1 MKKMMNTT
9 EIESRVNENK
19 FTEQTYPGCTDEEY
33 TELNEKLL
41 AMVIAENPDEYNIHE
56 TIQRVQ
62 EKLHF

>member
-1 MKKMMNTT
+1 MRNMNEN
-9 EIESRVNENK
+9 EIERIVNENL
-19 FTEQTYPGCTDEEY
+19 FTPETFPGCTDEEY

>member
-1 MKKMMNTT
+1 MMNTT

-19 FTEQTYPGCTDEEY
+19 FTEQTYPGCTDDEY

-41 AMVIAENPDEYNIHE
+41 SLVIAAEPSEENIDE

-62 EKLHF
+62 EEIYF